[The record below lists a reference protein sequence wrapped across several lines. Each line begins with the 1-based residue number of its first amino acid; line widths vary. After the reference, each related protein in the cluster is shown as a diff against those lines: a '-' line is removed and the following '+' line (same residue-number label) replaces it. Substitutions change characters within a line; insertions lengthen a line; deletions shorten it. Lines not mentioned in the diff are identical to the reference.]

1 MQWLEVHN
9 VEYGECIVMGG
20 AHHDIL
26 MVDCGSI
33 NQKIRE
39 GDLAFSSYVDPTV
52 MRRYSECTSRSFLL
66 THYHRDHLCGFN
78 QLLDADPNYFNR
90 IFLPAA
96 PCDKY
101 GRPLLLEFAL
111 FVYVFL
117 NRQSDFSQGNVS
129 ALKIFDRV
137 AKSAGADRVFALKA
151 GDSFLFDGV
160 TYDVLWPAAEDFP
173 FSDLFSGAVE
183 NMNICLSS
191 PFLPETARKFMHLKE
206 QFCEA
211 YLACCK
217 TAPVQQENIDR
228 VAELFH
234 QIEELVPQLLL
245 LPAASDIA
253 EILSRQTT
261 SSAYSE
267 QLNAAGVIFQNRR
280 TSEASLNDILMT
292 GDAMPE
298 SMDAIAE
305 LLYDNYF
312 IIKAPHHGTASA
324 WSHLFAE
331 INASHIVISNGDY
344 LQGGLIAAEYVDL
357 PAIKHC
363 TNCAACAWYQGSGCS
378 CNRMACCY
386 DLPSRPGLTIKCPF
400 CQSHSGSAP
409 CGIYVISSSG
419 VRSCLCDDK
428 PVNIN

>member
-1 MQWLEVHN
+1 MQWVEVHN

-20 AHHDIL
+20 AHRDIL
-26 MVDCGSI
+26 MVDCGSV

-52 MRRYSECTSRSFLL
+52 IERYSGCVSRSFLL
-66 THYHRDHLCGFN
+66 THYHRDHLCGFR
-78 QLLDADPNYFNR
+78 QLLNADPHYFNR

-96 PCDKY
+96 SCDRR
-101 GRPLLLEFAL
+101 GRPLLVEFAL

-129 ALKIFDRV
+129 ALKIFERTAKIAGSDRI
-137 AKSAGADRVFALKA
+137 FALKA

-173 FSDLFSGAVE
+173 FSDLFAEAVE
-183 NMNICLSS
+183 NLNICLSS
-191 PFLPETARKFMHLKE
+191 PFLPAITGQFMRLKE
-206 QFCEA
+206 RFCNA
-211 YLACCK
+211 YVAACK
-217 TAPVQQENIDR
+217 TAPLEQANIDR
-228 VAELFH
+228 TAGILEE
-234 QIEELVPQLLL
+234 IEQLIPQLLL
-245 LPAASDIA
+245 LPAAADIA

-261 SSAYSE
+261 SAAYSE

-292 GDAMPE
+292 GDAAPE
-298 SMDAIAE
+298 SMDAVAGQ
-305 LLYDNYF
+305 LYDHYY
-312 IIKAPHHGTASA
+312 IIKAPHHGTASS

-331 INASHIVISNGDY
+331 ISAAHIIISNGDY
-344 LQGGLIAAEYVDL
+344 KQGGMIAPEYAEL

-363 TNCAACAWYQGSGCS
+363 TNRAACAWYQGSGCS

-386 DLPSRPGLTIKCPF
+386 ELPGRPGITIKCPY
-400 CQSHSGSAP
+400 CRSGSGPSP
-409 CGIYVISSSG
+409 CGIYIVSSFG
-419 VRSCLCDDK
+419 ERSCLCDEK